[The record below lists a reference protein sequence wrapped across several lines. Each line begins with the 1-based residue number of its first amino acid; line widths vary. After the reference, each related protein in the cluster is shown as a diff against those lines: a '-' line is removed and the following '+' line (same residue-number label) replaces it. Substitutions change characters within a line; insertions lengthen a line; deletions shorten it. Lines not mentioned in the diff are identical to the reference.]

1 MASIGCPFCSK
12 AGIALVITGL
22 ATILLS
28 VTIALP
34 WLAIIGLIL
43 LIAAY
48 IVPGLVSGDSCHSE
62 GCTNP
67 SHKHGEE
74 DSQ

>member
-1 MASIGCPFCSK
+1 MI
-12 AGIALVITGL
+12 ITGL
-22 ATILLS
+22 TFILLS
-28 VTIALP
+28 VTATLP
-34 WLAIIGLIL
+34 WLAIIGLIF

-48 IVPGLVSGDSCHSE
+48 IVPGLVSGESCHSE

>member
-1 MASIGCPFCSK
+1 MASIGCPFCTK
-12 AGIALVITGL
+12 IGITMVVSGL
-22 ATILLS
+22 ALILLS
-28 VTIALP
+28 VTVALP
-34 WLAIIGLIL
+34 WLAIIGLIS
-43 LIAAY
+43 LIGAY
-48 IVPGLVSGDSCHSE
+48 IVPGLVSGKSCHNE

>member
-1 MASIGCPFCSK
+1 MAPIGCPFCSK
-12 AGIALVITGL
+12 AGIIMVITGL
-22 ATILLS
+22 TFILLS
-28 VTIALP
+28 VTVALP
-34 WLAIIGLIL
+34 WLAIIGLIF
-43 LIAAY
+43 LIGAY
-48 IVPGLVSGDSCHSE
+48 IVPGLVSGESCHSE

>member
-22 ATILLS
+22 TMILFS
-28 VTIALP
+28 VTVALP

-48 IVPGLVSGDSCHSE
+48 IVPGLVSRDSCHNE

-67 SHKHGEE
+67 SHKHGEDE
-74 DSQ
+74 SQ